1 MGSETPLKSRGII
14 KADTKVN
21 VSDMKKTKDLFG
33 MEQPPPTYDTC
44 QELRPNNYPSAPME
58 EEIIVKPAVK
68 EREPLNTNND
78 M

>member
-33 MEQPPPTYDTC
+33 KEQPPPTYDSC
-44 QELRPNNYPSAPME
+44 NESRPYTDPSAPME
-58 EEIIVKPAVK
+58 EEMIVKPAIK
-68 EREPLNTNND
+68 EREPLNTKND